1 MASGARNTE
10 TNRRLAPTI
19 GEKNKKGGGRARK
32 RKGKE
37 RREEKRKKK
46 RKSAGDKYL
55 KRYTRRG
62 DNADYTMQRLEN

>member
-19 GEKNKKGGGRARK
+19 GEKNETGGGGRGKEKK
-32 RKGKE
+32 RK
-37 RREEKRKKK
+37 EEKRKERRK
-46 RKSAGDKYL
+46 KSAGDKYL

-62 DNADYTMQRLEN
+62 DNADYMQRLEN